1 MGAMLADYLAAGP
14 LIMQRIRDA
23 VADIAAVL
31 PARDL
36 SRLAESELQ
45 SPAVFVV
52 YDGDRLGDAA
62 GRGGARIVHQRWLV
76 VLAVRNAAQSDGGAA
91 LTGDAGP
98 LLSDLLEAL
107 QGWAPSVDHR
117 PLYRVAAPL
126 PGYSPAFGFY
136 PLAFEAALITV
147 TA

>member
-1 MGAMLADYLAAGP
+1 MLTDYLAAGP
-14 LIMQRIRDA
+14 LLMQRIRAA
-23 VADIAAVL
+23 VPGVAAVL
-31 PARDL
+31 AARDL
-36 SRLAESELQ
+36 SRLAESTLQ

-76 VLAVRNAAQSDGGAA
+76 VLAVRNATQADGGTA
-91 LTGDAGP
+91 LAHDAGP
-98 LLSDLLEAL
+98 LLSGLIEAL
-107 QGWAPSVDHR
+107 QGWAPSADFR
-117 PLYRVAAPL
+117 PLYRSNAP
-126 PGYSPAFGFY
+126 PPDFSPSFGFY

>member
-1 MGAMLADYLAAGP
+1 MLADYLAAGP
-14 LIMQRIRDA
+14 LLMQRIRAA
-23 VADIAAVL
+23 VPSVAAVL
-31 PARDL
+31 AARDL
-36 SRLAESELQ
+36 SRLAESTLQ

-76 VLAVRNAAQSDGGAA
+76 VLAVRNATQSDGGAA
-91 LTGDAGP
+91 LTNEAGP
-98 LLSDLLEAL
+98 LLSALIEAL
-107 QGWAPSVDHR
+107 QGWAPSDDFR
-117 PLYRVAAPL
+117 PLVRIAAPL
-126 PGYSPAFGFY
+126 PGFSPAFAFY